1 MNQPQLMNQPS
12 DCQAF
17 DLWDP
22 PGEEWPLLF
31 VHTFEVR
38 GPRFAA
44 SVTIDGALV
53 ATLADDESCWID
65 GVYPYAVAGEGAS
78 LQEAYENVK
87 TFMAG
92 CLEDIV
98 REATSF
104 DEFKSALNDFAT
116 YPGDTCA
123 LSAWRRG
130 VQKVRAGGVTVPSD
144 GLRSSE
150 GWSPSI
156 EAIET
161 RASTSTSKAARP
173 ATASNLAHAA

>member
-1 MNQPQLMNQPS
+1 MNQPS
-12 DCQAF
+12 DCEAF

-53 ATLADDESCWID
+53 ATIADDDRCWID

-78 LQEAYENVK
+78 LNKAYENVK

-92 CLEDIV
+92 CLEDIA
-98 REATSF
+98 REATRF

-116 YPGDTCA
+116 YPGDACA

-130 VQKVRAGGVTVPSD
+130 VQKVRAGDVPVRSD
-144 GLRSSE
+144 GVRSSE
-150 GWSPSI
+150 GWSPSVN
-156 EAIET
+156 AIET

-173 ATASNLAHAA
+173 ATSSNLAHAA

>member
-1 MNQPQLMNQPS
+1 MNQPQLTNQPS
-12 DCQAF
+12 DCEAF

-38 GPRFAA
+38 GPRFVA

-53 ATLADDESCWID
+53 ATIAEDKSCWID

-78 LQEAYENVK
+78 LKEAYENVK

-92 CLEDIV
+92 CLEDIAG
-98 REATSF
+98 EATSF
-104 DEFKSALNDFAT
+104 DEFKSALDHFAT
-116 YPGDTCA
+116 FPGDACA

-130 VQKVRAGGVTVPSD
+130 VQKVRAGGVSVPSD
-144 GLRSSE
+144 GIRSSE
-150 GWSPSI
+150 GWEPSGS
-156 EAIET
+156 AIEMN
-161 RASTSTSKAARP
+161 SPGAALSVPRP
-173 ATASNLAHAA
+173 ASSSLVAAA

>member
-1 MNQPQLMNQPS
+1 MNQPS

-65 GVYPYAVAGEGAS
+65 GVFPYAVAGEGAS

-92 CLEDIV
+92 CLEDIA
-98 REATSF
+98 RETTSF
-104 DEFKSALNDFAT
+104 DEFKSALEDFAT
-116 YPGDTCA
+116 YPGDACA

-161 RASTSTSKAARP
+161 KASTSTSRAARP